1 MTNINVIRHIFRSQ
15 QERSWIN
22 YSLIVL
28 TLLVSMLC
36 GFTGYAVAYPTLQLD
51 IKDGYYDSSTET
63 IVASDNRFTLS
74 ALLIPDFKNSLTD
87 TYYISAALVPKIGP
101 VGEDL
106 GTFSFNGGI
115 TSFNRSSTI
124 KNVIDVTG
132 DMVYGVPP
140 FETAVTQLKDQYGG
154 DLPKHDIFYTYFAEF
169 GFEFSSSNKGTPYNT
184 QDDAGDGPTPN
195 PGGAM
200 YFANFTVDVTDLDHA
215 YAIHFD
221 LYNTKLF

>member
-63 IVASDNRFTLS
+63 IVASDNPFTLS

-87 TYYISAALVPKIGP
+87 TYYISAAVVPMIGP
-101 VGEDL
+101 DGEVL
-106 GTFSFNGGI
+106 GSFSFNGDDI
-115 TSFNRSSTI
+115 ISVNRSSTI
-124 KNVIDVTG
+124 QNVIDVTG
-132 DMVYGVPP
+132 NMVYGVPP
-140 FETAVTQLKDQYGG
+140 FEIAVNQLKDKG
-154 DLPKHDIFYTYFAEF
+154 DLQKHGIYYTYFL
-169 GFEFSSSNKGTPYNT
+169 S
-184 QDDAGDGPTPN
+184 
-195 PGGAM
+195 
-200 YFANFTVDVTDLDHA
+200 
-215 YAIHFD
+215 
-221 LYNTKLF
+221 